1 MLPVTFAGGSHYT
14 NSAGF
19 HQIER
24 RRLVLLFAGMGS
36 GTLHARRSPFV
47 TTKTLDKAMGWS
59 QLALTH
65 RTQRKRC
72 RSNDE
77 GDRFFLAIA
86 QSPMWTCRIPVP
98 VRL

>member
-19 HQIER
+19 HQIDR

-47 TTKTLDKAMGWS
+47 TTKTLDKAMRWS

-65 RTQRKRC
+65 RPQRKRC
-72 RSNDE
+72 RNNDE
-77 GDRFFLAIA
+77 GDRF
-86 QSPMWTCRIPVP
+86 S
-98 VRL
+98 